1 MKTTW
6 KRMMSL
12 ALAMLMCLGIVL
24 PEMAKV
30 PWRLLL
36 PEAAAEEAE
45 SRGVPSWAYELPQEP
60 LGREQISGEWRYALR
75 TGDGYAVITGYDGQ
89 SATPSVPARL
99 DGHDVVGMADGVFS
113 RAVEEVTLHGNILRM
128 EGDPFCGAQPV
139 IRALNGTYALWWA
152 EQHGL
157 PWLNTST
164 GVFVPDVVDFSDAP
178 SGRVRRRGDTYVQL
192 GQLEALRVQV
202 GSLIWLTDARGIVF
216 FYRITALTPQGS
228 TVLATVE
235 VPEVGDVVREL
246 SLTQTIDLADCDII
260 PAEGVVEIDTPA
272 GSKDRSTSAQPM
284 ESKTLNLSGVI
295 ADTAGGFVGS
305 LNDEIE
311 INCIISI
318 AGTIRYTVE
327 VHDGILTFYETT
339 ENEVSTVTFSL
350 TGKTNNAKTLLSEV
364 RESKVKPFRVP
375 VAEVAYD
382 VGFFKAS
389 FQLNFVMELEGEI
402 SYQYTAV
409 KSTTERFDFDAE
421 EWVTVDKYAT
431 VKVGDGCHFR
441 VTARAYVEMEI
452 SIHVLWIVELLEVIV
467 DIGIEIEMSY
477 RTQQTYPCV
486 LFELRGFARASF
498 AGGVWIG
505 ENDDG
510 KIFGGAKHTF
520 WKGDLLPRDWLVLRF
535 HVYTED
541 PVFHMADDCPFN
553 TVCTV
558 KFEPRNGQTIPNIE
572 VYSGLPIGNDRVP
585 EIIENEYTGKFLG
598 WCTEPTGEGV
608 NWEIGSIDGDIVTKN
623 MTLYGIWEKTVP
635 VEFISYADVTPDV
648 QHVPVGG
655 KAVEPATP
663 TREGHTFLYW
673 YVEQEDGKA
682 KRWYFRDYVV
692 PEEGL
697 TLLAKWRNDETGE
710 EVDGDGTTS
719 VMTIGGGASV
729 SAWQDTE
736 EYFKYSITWLDGKA
750 AGVQITGLTSK
761 ATHVRIPAFLTV
773 DVDSGVDVDWETL
786 PVMSISSSMFRG
798 NTNLVAVD
806 FAWQGQIDSQSS
818 MFSGCT
824 NLQYVDMRGIAMTSV
839 ASSMFSGCSSLEE
852 VILPPG
858 IKTIGSSAFSG
869 CASLDGDLKLLKGVS
884 EVGSSAFSGCKG
896 LACVS
901 LPDSVKTI
909 GSYAF
914 ENCSGMETLDL
925 GEGVTTIGSCAF
937 KNCSSLEEIYLPDSY
952 STTDY
957 SDSYVSYGPFVG
969 CKSVRRLSI
978 GCSNVTIYDYDVN
991 IDSECLEEVVIRGS
1005 VKTISGSCFRYS
1017 GEMRSGSVRVVLEEG
1032 VEVIQD
1038 RAFEDCAGITE
1049 IVLPTT
1055 LKTIGASAFEGCS
1068 GITKINFADTTQ
1080 IVTIGSSAFSGC
1092 KGITSIALPDTL
1104 KTIGGYAFE
1113 NCSSVRTLDL
1123 GEGVTTIGSCAFKN
1137 CSSLEAIYLPDS
1149 YRTTDYSDASV
1160 SYGPFVGCKS
1170 VRKLSIGCSNG
1181 VIYDYDVNIDSVCLE
1196 EVVIRGSVKTIS
1208 AECFYYAS
1216 EMRSGNVRVV
1226 LEEGVVTIK
1235 EDAFYGCKGITEVIL
1250 PSTLK
1255 TIESSAFSG
1264 CTNLHTL
1271 RINATTTVASN
1282 AFPKNAGMQVHV
1294 VGLSSVPE
1302 ETAQKLTDYFASL
1315 GANVVDAV
1323 QSYTLEMSANG
1334 GAFEDEVV
1342 EIRIKYGWLSVIEAM
1357 PQPVNGERIFS
1368 GWFTDAEC
1376 TQRFT
1381 SQTMPA
1387 RDVTL
1392 YAGWDVDVH
1401 TVTLNLMGGS
1411 LDHALTFR
1419 AAAGTNPVAGLLPE
1433 MAERTFTGWY
1443 LDRYATTPFDGEMPS
1458 ADVTLYAGYTM
1469 TGVNGE
1475 YVIANGAATLV
1486 AYHLVEHESTTVY
1499 LPETVEGVPLTHIAD
1514 GAFDGTDVRVLYLPA
1529 GLTSVSPAAFTG
1541 MARLSAIHVR
1551 EGNTTFREVN
1561 GVLYSADGTVLVC
1574 YPAMHGTVGVVPS
1587 GVKEI
1592 APYAFAGVPLTSITL
1607 PEGLEKI
1614 GERAFMGTQITT
1626 LTLPESLRVLGDRAF
1641 SGCGSLCLVILGS
1654 GLETLGTGVFENTS
1668 GLLAAFGP
1676 VMNAEGTA
1684 PSAVAVWAGEN
1695 HLLYNYYE
1703 LKLVAAST
1711 YTLHVQAGQP
1721 MELPTA
1727 ADVGENLYFTGWY
1740 AQADGSGDAVA
1751 VDALM
1756 PKAATTLYA
1765 GSRAVFTY
1773 ETVTDENGVSTLTL
1787 TGWDANCGEAAV
1799 TIPESIG
1806 GVPVTAVAG
1815 GCFTAEA
1822 ESIAVPASV
1831 TALADGWLPEGW
1843 QGQIIAPAGSA
1854 AALYA
1859 EASGLTC
1866 TAQTWQLTLETNG
1879 GASLAAITAAAGE
1892 MIALPTPVRSGCEFA
1907 GWYTDESLTETA
1919 TLTEEGLYAM
1929 PDVSAALY
1937 AAWTVTDEAAA
1948 QLTFTYTET
1957 DEGVIVTG
1965 LADGATTLDV
1975 PATLHGLP
1983 VIGMAE
1989 RAFALETELV
1999 SVKLPGSIGLVPDSA
2014 FMGCSALTS
2023 VELGEGITEL
2033 GTECFMRCVSLT
2045 GLTLPESLEQIGSCA
2060 LEETGLTTLHLPANV
2075 TWIASDAL
2083 NGCSSLASVTAVEE
2097 NEFYMSVDG
2106 VLYDLLDDK
2115 LVKYPAARPG
2125 TSYTVRDGVCVIGS
2139 YAFSGCALESI
2150 TLPESVWSLE
2160 SYAFSGCRSLKA
2172 LPDMPSAY
2180 LNSIPANAFAGCYTL
2195 KEIVIPEN
2203 ITAIGDYAFT
2213 MCPALVTAQVPGS
2226 VTKIGRQAF
2235 GASVTIYGV
2244 TGSAAENWAT
2254 ENRLLFVDPDNTV
2267 LPESIV
2273 ISAETLDMA
2282 RGETQ
2287 QLTAAIQ
2294 PENATVTDI
2303 LWSSSDP
2310 AVVTVSSTG
2319 EVRALSAG
2327 TAQVYARTLSGLAAV
2342 CAVTVSSDILVYSLI
2357 LDADAVT
2364 LTETQQYQMAWS
2376 MLPANA
2382 TQTALT
2388 WTTTDG
2394 NVCLADENGLITAM
2408 NAGSATITATAPG
2421 GVSASCE
2428 VTVLRRVQEVTL
2440 TADTLATFP
2449 GTPLTLT
2456 VGVLPADAAD
2466 PTLVWTI
2473 EPAEDA
2479 VYADGVLTLNRSGF
2493 YTVTAMAA
2501 DLGVVSASLHLECR
2515 ADVVWY
2521 LPAELREIETEAFL
2535 GLTAEHIVLDSSV
2548 ETIGARAFANCA
2560 SLYRIDIPAS
2570 VTFIDATAFD
2580 GTRVTIVC
2588 QPGSYA
2594 QQWAEDNGFPWIS
2607 DGE

>member
-1 MKTTW
+1 MRSGSVRVVLEEGVEVIQDRAFEDCAGITE
-6 KRMMSL
+6 
-12 ALAMLMCLGIVL
+12 IVL
-24 PEMAKV
+24 PTTLKTIGASAFE
-30 PWRLLL
+30 
-36 PEAAAEEAE
+36 
-45 SRGVPSWAYELPQEP
+45 GC
-60 LGREQISGEWRYALR
+60 SG
-75 TGDGYAVITGYDGQ
+75 ITKIN
-89 SATPSVPARL
+89 
-99 DGHDVVGMADGVFS
+99 F
-113 RAVEEVTLHGNILRM
+113 
-128 EGDPFCGAQPV
+128 
-139 IRALNGTYALWWA
+139 
-152 EQHGL
+152 
-157 PWLNTST
+157 
-164 GVFVPDVVDFSDAP
+164 
-178 SGRVRRRGDTYVQL
+178 
-192 GQLEALRVQV
+192 
-202 GSLIWLTDARGIVF
+202 
-216 FYRITALTPQGS
+216 
-228 TVLATVE
+228 
-235 VPEVGDVVREL
+235 
-246 SLTQTIDLADCDII
+246 
-260 PAEGVVEIDTPA
+260 
-272 GSKDRSTSAQPM
+272 
-284 ESKTLNLSGVI
+284 
-295 ADTAGGFVGS
+295 ADT
-305 LNDEIE
+305 
-311 INCIISI
+311 
-318 AGTIRYTVE
+318 T
-327 VHDGILTFYETT
+327 
-339 ENEVSTVTFSL
+339 
-350 TGKTNNAKTLLSEV
+350 
-364 RESKVKPFRVP
+364 
-375 VAEVAYD
+375 
-382 VGFFKAS
+382 
-389 FQLNFVMELEGEI
+389 Q
-402 SYQYTAV
+402 
-409 KSTTERFDFDAE
+409 
-421 EWVTVDKYAT
+421 
-431 VKVGDGCHFR
+431 
-441 VTARAYVEMEI
+441 
-452 SIHVLWIVELLEVIV
+452 IV
-467 DIGIEIEMSY
+467 
-477 RTQQTYPCV
+477 
-486 LFELRGFARASF
+486 
-498 AGGVWIG
+498 
-505 ENDDG
+505 
-510 KIFGGAKHTF
+510 
-520 WKGDLLPRDWLVLRF
+520 
-535 HVYTED
+535 
-541 PVFHMADDCPFN
+541 
-553 TVCTV
+553 
-558 KFEPRNGQTIPNIE
+558 
-572 VYSGLPIGNDRVP
+572 
-585 EIIENEYTGKFLG
+585 
-598 WCTEPTGEGV
+598 
-608 NWEIGSIDGDIVTKN
+608 
-623 MTLYGIWEKTVP
+623 
-635 VEFISYADVTPDV
+635 
-648 QHVPVGG
+648 
-655 KAVEPATP
+655 
-663 TREGHTFLYW
+663 
-673 YVEQEDGKA
+673 
-682 KRWYFRDYVV
+682 
-692 PEEGL
+692 
-697 TLLAKWRNDETGE
+697 
-710 EVDGDGTTS
+710 
-719 VMTIGGGASV
+719 
-729 SAWQDTE
+729 
-736 EYFKYSITWLDGKA
+736 
-750 AGVQITGLTSK
+750 
-761 ATHVRIPAFLTV
+761 
-773 DVDSGVDVDWETL
+773 
-786 PVMSISSSMFRG
+786 
-798 NTNLVAVD
+798 
-806 FAWQGQIDSQSS
+806 
-818 MFSGCT
+818 
-824 NLQYVDMRGIAMTSV
+824 
-839 ASSMFSGCSSLEE
+839 
-852 VILPPG
+852 
-858 IKTIGSSAFSG
+858 TIGSSAFSG
-869 CASLDGDLKLLKGVS
+869 CKGITS
-884 EVGSSAFSGCKG
+884 IA
-896 LACVS
+896 
-901 LPDSVKTI
+901 LPDTLKTI
-909 GSYAF
+909 GGYAF
-914 ENCSGMETLDL
+914 ENCSSVRTLDL

-952 STTDY
+952 RTTDY

-978 GCSNVTIYDYDVN
+978 GCSNGVIYDYDVN

-1005 VKTISGSCFRYS
+1005 VKTISGSCFRYP